1 MFALFQIAVQGTS
14 LKAGELF
21 GKHCEEASWEAR
33 VQKTV
38 KKPAEKPESK
48 NTVKKPA
55 GKPEPKG
62 NAKKPAGKPEPK
74 GTAKKPAGK
83 RNVEQK

>member
-33 VQKTV
+33 AQRQCEEASWEARAQRHCEEASWET
-38 KKPAEKPESK
+38 
-48 NTVKKPA
+48 
-55 GKPEPKG
+55 
-62 NAKKPAGKPEPK
+62 
-74 GTAKKPAGK
+74 
-83 RNVEQK
+83 QC